1 MFPILKIFMKK
12 MNMFLPNYD
21 EIKKKERFTKEMN
34 NNRVMKIKFIIHF
47 KLKLIKKHQKFR

>member
-1 MFPILKIFMKK
+1 MKK

-34 NNRVMKIKFIIHF
+34 NNRVMKIKFTKHF